1 MFFRFS
7 IPLYL
12 LIIVLLVGTDFGCSG
27 TDPLDCKANYCPGV
41 VPTDEQVKACE
52 ADTVK
57 YDRCKSQLGAYAR
70 CGFDKGACKSADGKL
85 NVKETDCVQE
95 ASAAL
100 SCIFGR

>member
-1 MFFRFS
+1 MSFRFS
-7 IPLYL
+7 IPFCL
-12 LIIVLLVGTDFGCSG
+12 LSIVLLGTDFGCSG
-27 TDPLDCKANYCPGV
+27 ADPLDCKSNFCSGV
-41 VPTDEQVKACE
+41 VPTAEQLKECE

-57 YDRCKSQLGAYAR
+57 YARCKSQLGAYAR

-100 SCIFGR
+100 SCIFGK